1 MSERVF
7 ELRTRRI
14 VNRKRDLEFSIQLRA
29 HSDAKRE
36 GGGCDII
43 GHYGGSA
50 QKIAPYPITK

>member
-36 GGGCDII
+36 GGGCDIV

-50 QKIAPYPITK
+50 Q